1 MHQRLI
7 QALLA
12 KNWTLP
18 MIALRARI
26 CEHRL
31 RAGTLGRRESE
42 RLEQM
47 AEQEAHIDLDELEVE
62 DE

>member
-7 QALLA
+7 EALHA
-12 KNWTLP
+12 KGWTDS
-18 MIALRARI
+18 MIAIRARI

-31 RAGTLGRRESE
+31 RAGTLGRRESD

-47 AEQEAHIDLDELEVE
+47 AEQEAHIDLDLLEDGE
-62 DE
+62 

>member
-7 QALLA
+7 EALHA
-12 KNWTLP
+12 KGWTYS
-18 MIALRARI
+18 MIAIRARI

-31 RAGTLGRRESE
+31 RAGTLGRKEQE

-47 AEQEAHIDLDELEVE
+47 AEQEAHIDLDELEC

>member
-7 QALLA
+7 EALHA
-12 KNWTLP
+12 KGWTYSL
-18 MIALRARI
+18 IAIRARI

-42 RLEQM
+42 RLLQV
-47 AEQEAHIDLDELEVE
+47 AETEAGVFIDELEV

>member
-7 QALLA
+7 EALHA
-12 KNWTLP
+12 KGWTDSL
-18 MIALRARI
+18 IAIRARI

-31 RAGTLGRRESE
+31 RAGTLGRKEQE

-47 AEQEAHIDLDELEVE
+47 AEQEAGIELDELEVD

>member
-31 RAGTLGRRESE
+31 RAGTLGRRESD
-42 RLEQM
+42 RLLQV
-47 AEQEAHIDLDELEVE
+47 AETEAGVFIDDLEVE